1 MNQEEKSGMKKIMRL
16 LLLSSLVLEVAS
28 PMVVSATTDQENTQ
42 AQITSEQELGSTPSS
57 SSSSSTP
64 ASSSTTPASSVL
76 SSSNHHQQVAENL
89 PTQVATS
96 PEQRSLPASGSLAEV
111 AMTDS
116 VMQVERIAGSLAR
129 GDDYPYRHI
138 PFEEDYID
146 PWRLYHRQ
154 CTSFVAWRL
163 QEINGFLIPGAY
175 GNAVEWKDRA
185 QREGYRVD
193 QTPALGSIAYWSA
206 GQYGHVSW
214 VAGIQG
220 DNVEIEEYNYG
231 NRGNYNRRIVPISQV
246 EAFIHFK
253 DVQPLPPLPKGE
265 PGSIYRLYQAESQQY
280 FYTKSLD
287 EAAILKGRGWK
298 FEGRGFKTAESG
310 KPVYRLYHAERKA
323 YLYTSNVFERNKI
336 VQEGWK
342 YEGIAWYSQ
351 GTTKVYRLFNP
362 HTKVHMYTT
371 STKEVEILQA
381 RGWKYE
387 GVTFYTLP

>member
-1 MNQEEKSGMKKIMRL
+1 MKMKQIVRW

-28 PMVVSATTDQENTQ
+28 PTVVSATADQPP
-42 AQITSEQELGSTPSS
+42 TSTSSPETTAVPSYQPTA
-57 SSSSSTP
+57 SSTASASLITEPSNSLLALSSDEQVTPPHPAASPEENMVP
-64 ASSSTTPASSVL
+64 ASGNL
-76 SSSNHHQQVAENL
+76 S
-89 PTQVATS
+89 QVATGAATA
-96 PEQRSLPASGSLAEV
+96 QAER
-111 AMTDS
+111 MP
-116 VMQVERIAGSLAR
+116 GSLAR

-163 QEINGFLIPGAY
+163 QEVNGFLIPGAY
-175 GNAVEWKDRA
+175 GNAIDWKGRA
-185 QREGYRVD
+185 QSEGYRVD
-193 QTPALGSIAYWSA
+193 QTPSLGSIAYWSA

-214 VAGIQG
+214 VSGIQG
-220 DNVEIEEYNYG
+220 TNVELEEYNYG

-253 DVQPLPPLPKGE
+253 DIQQAPVLPKAEAGA
-265 PGSIYRLYQAESQQY
+265 IYRLYQASSQQY

-287 EAAILKGRGWK
+287 EAALLMGRGWQ
-298 FEGRGFKTAESG
+298 FEGKGFKTASSG
-310 KPVYRLYHAERKA
+310 KPVYRLYHADRKA

-336 VQEGWK
+336 VREGWK